1 MVPGRLTTRKTTFR
15 SAANKITCVTH
26 IPTIFPAVST
36 DDPDSRADRKHQ
48 RAALSKKKK
57 YRRVCV
63 HPWGRE
69 KTRGGRRK
77 RKEGVD
83 SARDSV
89 WKERKKSIF
98 LQIWNRGTGLKN
110 GLSIYEMTINHKDES
125 RPSNRDTN
133 LSVEKNNRI
142 QRGFNATNLLLP
154 K

>member
-1 MVPGRLTTRKTTFR
+1 MNKSRVPVYRFIQFSRCTETGSNVVPGRLTTRKTTFR

-83 SARDSV
+83 SARDPFGK
-89 WKERKKSIF
+89 KEKKNLFS
-98 LQIWNRGTGLKN
+98 
-110 GLSIYEMTINHKDES
+110 S
-125 RPSNRDTN
+125 RSGIGARD
-133 LSVEKNNRI
+133 
-142 QRGFNATNLLLP
+142 
-154 K
+154 